1 MRKLLRHGRNS
12 KPSSGGGGGD
22 PIQSIFDAFIEGGLT
37 DVGEFI
43 YGDPPGID
51 PYFFLDPLDF
61 NNFYKVLDGGYQ
73 TLNCEI
79 HLTSGYISDEDLE
92 ANLKVGGVYVW
103 GEVEDGVSRVSN
115 PNVTVRTDNSIQY
128 IYFSVDID
136 MSSVPS
142 YSVNHYGL
150 SLEYNGREV
159 IDFNGTLGF
168 SQEGI
173 IHLTSLLP
181 VGLSLPELEVPYNGE
196 ANLLLTG
203 NPSNSTDKESDI
215 DVTFSN
221 NNVYASIPLSGSGN
235 SFNITFYRRAT
246 GGCEV
251 YFKRKS
257 DNYQLLS
264 LSLY

>member
-12 KPSSGGGGGD
+12 KPSSGGGGND
-22 PIQSIFDAFIEGGLT
+22 QIQSIFDAFIEGGLT

-43 YGDPPGID
+43 YGEPPGID
-51 PYFFLDPLDF
+51 PYFYVAPLDF
-61 NNFYKVLDGGYQ
+61 NTFYKIVDGGYQ

-92 ANLKVGGVYVW
+92 TNLKVDSVYVW

-136 MSSVPS
+136 MSSVPN

-150 SLEYNGREV
+150 ILEYNGIEV
-159 IDFNGTLGF
+159 IDFDGILGF

-181 VGLSLPELEVPYNGE
+181 VGLTIPELEVPYDGE

-203 NPSNSTDKESDI
+203 NPSNSTDKASDI

-246 GGCEV
+246 GGCKV

-257 DNYQLLS
+257 DNYELLS
-264 LSLY
+264 LSF

>member
-12 KPSSGGGGGD
+12 KPSSGGGGSD

-43 YGDPPGID
+43 YGEPPGID
-51 PYFFLDPLDF
+51 PYFYVSPLDF
-61 NNFYKVLDGGYQ
+61 NTFYKIVDGGYQ

-92 ANLKVGGVYVW
+92 ANLKVGFVW
-103 GEVEDGVSRVSN
+103 LEFDEADERVSN
-115 PNVTVRTDNSIQY
+115 PNVTVRTDNDIQY
-128 IYFSVDID
+128 VYFSVDID
-136 MSSVPS
+136 MSNVTIPGMMYTVP
-142 YSVNHYGL
+142 
-150 SLEYNGREV
+150 LEYNGTEV
-159 IDFNGTLGF
+159 IDLAGKLGF
-168 SQEGI
+168 SEQGLV
-173 IHLTSLLP
+173 HLTSLLP
-181 VGLSLPELEVPYNGE
+181 VGLSLPELEVPYDGE
-196 ANLLLTG
+196 ANILLTG
-203 NPSNSTDKESDI
+203 NPSNSTDKASDI

>member
-12 KPSSGGGGGD
+12 KSSSDGGGGD

-37 DVGEFI
+37 DVGNFI

-51 PYFFLDPLDF
+51 PYFYLYPLNF
-61 NNFYKVLDGGYQ
+61 NDFYKVLDGGYQ

-92 ANLKVGGVYVW
+92 TNLKVGDVYVW

-136 MSSVPS
+136 MSNITSSTADYALTLV
-142 YSVNHYGL
+142 
-150 SLEYNGREV
+150 YNGTEV
-159 IDFNGTLGF
+159 IDFGGTLGF
-168 SQEGI
+168 SQEGLL
-173 IHLTSLLP
+173 HLTSLLP
-181 VGLSLPELEVPYNGE
+181 VGFTIPELEVPYDGE

-203 NPSNSTDKESDI
+203 NPSNSTDKASDI

-246 GGCEV
+246 GGCKV

-257 DNYQLLS
+257 DNDELLS